1 MKTIIIGAG
10 RGRRL
15 MPLTEDTPKCFAA
28 VKGKR
33 ILDWI
38 LEAWYAANV
47 ADIVFVGGYQI
58 QRIQGDYPAFRF
70 YHNTDWQ
77 QNNILASL
85 FRAEAEMNEPFACT
99 YADIIYRPWVTQKLM
114 ETPYDITLVVD
125 TAWRERYAART
136 LHPEDD
142 GEKVLVDGARV
153 TKISR
158 DIASEA
164 AHGEYIGVAKF
175 SQRGARLLRDHFHRA
190 CHEYNGT
197 AFQGAASVQKAY
209 LIQLFQEMVE
219 QGVEI
224 HKVDIAG
231 GYYEIDTT
239 QDYELA
245 NEVW

>member
-15 MPLTEDTPKCFAA
+15 MPLTEETPKCFAA

-38 LEAWYAANV
+38 LEAWHAANV
-47 ADIVFVGGYQI
+47 TDIVFVGGYQI
-58 QRIQGDYPAFRF
+58 QRIQDDYPAFRF

-77 QNNILASL
+77 QNNILVSL

-99 YADIIYRPWVTQKLM
+99 YADIIYRPWVTQRLM
-114 ETPYDITLVVD
+114 DSPYDVTLVVD
-125 TAWRERYAART
+125 TAWRKRYTART

-142 GEKVLVDGARV
+142 GEKVLVEGARV

-158 DIASEA
+158 DIAPEA

-175 SQRGARLLRDHFHRA
+175 SECGAGLLRDHFHRV
-190 CHEYNGT
+190 CHEYDGRP
-197 AFQGAASVQKAY
+197 FQGAASVQKAY
-209 LIQLFQEMVE
+209 LIQLFQEMIE

-239 QDYELA
+239 QDYEIA

>member
-15 MPLTEDTPKCFAA
+15 MPLTEDTPKCFAT

-38 LEAWYAANV
+38 LEAWRAADV
-47 ADIVFVGGYQI
+47 EDIVFVGGYQI
-58 QRIQGDYPAFRF
+58 QRIQGDYPDFRF

-77 QNNILASL
+77 QNNILVSL

-99 YADIIYRPWVTQKLM
+99 YADIIYRPWVTQRLM
-114 ETPYDITLVVD
+114 EAPHDITLVVD

-142 GEKVLVDGARV
+142 GEKILAEGARV

-158 DIASEA
+158 DITPEA
-164 AHGEYIGVAKF
+164 AYGEYIGVAKF
-175 SQRGARLLRDHFHRA
+175 SERGASLLRDHFHRV
-190 CHEYNGT
+190 CHKYNGT
-197 AFQGAASVQKAY
+197 LFQGAASVQKAY

-239 QDYELA
+239 QDYEIA